1 MNLPGFSVR
10 RPIFTT
16 MVTLIVV
23 ILGAFS
29 LSRLRID
36 LLPNIEL
43 PTLSVRTSYA
53 GASPEV
59 MERLVTQILEEII
72 ATVPGVRELTSESS
86 QGNRQNYVYRG

>member
-1 MNLPGFSVR
+1 
-10 RPIFTT
+10 

-23 ILGAFS
+23 ILGAVS

-43 PTLSVRTSYA
+43 PTLTVRTQYE

-59 MERLVTQILEEII
+59 MERLVTQIIEEII
-72 ATVPGVRELTSESS
+72 GTVPGVEDIMSQMSRRNWKTRSTSCPTTS
-86 QGNRQNYVYRG
+86 

>member
-10 RPIFTT
+10 RPIFVT

-23 ILGAFS
+23 ILGAVS

-43 PTLSVRTSYA
+43 PTVTVRTEYE

-59 MERLVTQILEEII
+59 MERLVTQIIEEIVG
-72 ATVPGVRELTSESS
+72 TVPGVEEVTSQSS
-86 QGNRQNYVYRG
+86 ADS